1 MRAVWLLTPA
11 ALAATTSGYAATYL
25 TVAQAQAVLFPGAT
39 LSAVALSLTAEQ
51 RADIER
57 ASGVHASGG
66 ALEVWRVAHG
76 GWFVVDRVIGKHE
89 FITYAV
95 GIGADGA
102 VRGVEIL
109 EYRESYG
116 GEVRYKHWRS
126 QFIGKTPD
134 DPVQLGQD
142 IKNISGATLSC
153 RHVTEGV
160 KRILATYAL
169 VLHHVA

>member
-39 LSAVALSLTAEQ
+39 LSAVPLSLTVEQ
-51 RADIER
+51 RTAIER
-57 ASGVHASGG
+57 MSGVRAGG
-66 ALEVWRVAHG
+66 DALEVWRVAGG
-76 GWFVVDRVIGKHE
+76 GWFAVDRVIGKHE
-89 FITYAV
+89 YITYAV
-95 GIGADGA
+95 GLGPDGS

-116 GEVRYKHWRS
+116 GEVRYKQWRS
-126 QFIGKTPD
+126 QFVGKTPT
-134 DPVQLGQD
+134 DPVQLGRD

-160 KRILATYAL
+160 KRVIATYAV
-169 VLHHVA
+169 VLHHLG